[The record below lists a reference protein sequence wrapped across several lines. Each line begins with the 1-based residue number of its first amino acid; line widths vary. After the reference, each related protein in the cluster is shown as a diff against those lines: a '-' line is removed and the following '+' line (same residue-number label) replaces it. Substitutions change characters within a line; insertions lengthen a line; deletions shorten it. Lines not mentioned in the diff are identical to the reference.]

1 MMSERI
7 LHAGLSQRELREHL
21 DEDLSA
27 SDGMP
32 ERSVQPTTVGKRR
45 GRLPRAIQDIL
56 REALG

>member
-32 ERSVQPTTVGKRR
+32 ERFAQPTTVGKRR
-45 GRLPRAIQDIL
+45 GRLPQAIQDIL